1 VTELQKV
8 FLFYVFLYFLFKGTM
23 YVALYVATLVV
34 EKMARQRLEYFRMLH
49 RKEKAEERERWK
61 VAYSLYE
68 AKEVVPKLR
77 PLEVSELVT
86 NPNSFTAY
94 SHVNTSNRQKRYVRH
109 HSGNRVYPF
118 VS

>member
-23 YVALYVATLVV
+23 YVALYVATIII
-34 EKMARQRLEYFRMLH
+34 EKIARQRLEYFRMLH
-49 RKEKAEERERWK
+49 RKEKAAERERWK
-61 VAYSLYE
+61 VAYSLYD
-68 AKEVVPKLR
+68 AKKDVPKLQ
-77 PLEVSELVT
+77 PLEVSQLIT

-94 SHVNTSNRQKRYVRH
+94 SHVNTSNRHKRYIRC

>member
-1 VTELQKV
+1 MTELQKV

-23 YVALYVATLVV
+23 YVALYVATIII
-34 EKMARQRLEYFRMLH
+34 EKIARQRLEYFRMLH
-49 RKEKAEERERWK
+49 RKEKAAERERWK
-61 VAYSLYE
+61 VAYSLYD
-68 AKEVVPKLR
+68 AKKDVPKLQ
-77 PLEVSELVT
+77 PLEVSQLIT

-94 SHVNTSNRQKRYVRH
+94 SHVNTSNRHKRYIRC

>member
-1 VTELQKV
+1 MTELQKV

-23 YVALYVATLVV
+23 YVALYVATIII
-34 EKMARQRLEYFRMLH
+34 EKIARQRLEYFRMLH
-49 RKEKAEERERWK
+49 RKEKAAERERWK
-61 VAYSLYE
+61 VAYSLYD
-68 AKEVVPKLR
+68 AKKDVPKLQ
-77 PLEVSELVT
+77 PLEVSQLIT

-94 SHVNTSNRQKRYVRH
+94 SHVNTSNRHKRYFRC

>member
-1 VTELQKV
+1 MTELQKV

-23 YVALYVATLVV
+23 YVALYVATIII
-34 EKMARQRLEYFRMLH
+34 EKIARQRLEYFRMLH
-49 RKEKAEERERWK
+49 RKEKAAERERWK
-61 VAYSLYE
+61 VAYSLYD
-68 AKEVVPKLR
+68 AKKDVPKLQ
-77 PLEVSELVT
+77 PLEVSQLIT

-94 SHVNTSNRQKRYVRH
+94 SHVNTSNRRKSYAGC